1 MDGASLLE
9 THDTSCQD
17 IIYKIMKMSTWHS
30 MVQQSYL
37 VNSLTWN
44 LGSRGRSVM
53 EPNEAESEE
62 TGYLALTLMT
72 QTTRRSLLQVMEV
85 LALLVVMT
93 LNQPTT
99 LTRSLMILQVVVTSL
114 LIPSK
119 QTRLHLLTLIQALTS
134 RPAVVVINQPMTLLI
149 NLMTPIRNLTTH
161 QVAVVV
167 ISQQEATR
175 LTQSHQIPKRLTLIL
190 QLVEAALTQP
200 MTLTRNPMIQLAAV
214 VTSQQE
220 AIQLTQRLTQ
230 KLILLPILRQTLRRQ
245 IQILLLVVAALTH
258 PVVMIRNLL
267 TLPVKLMI
275 QLAKQR
281 MKRQLVVM
289 RMRRQPEV
297 MKMKRQLQMTKKK
310 RKQATHTIHS
320 LNSTTRISQLAI
332 TTNSLDTI
340 TLSRHLTLRIT

>member
-1 MDGASLLE
+1 
-9 THDTSCQD
+9 
-17 IIYKIMKMSTWHS
+17 
-30 MVQQSYL
+30 
-37 VNSLTWN
+37 
-44 LGSRGRSVM
+44 M
-53 EPNEAESEE
+53 EPNEAGSEE
-62 TGYLALTLMT
+62 TEYLALTLMT
-72 QTTRRSLLQVMEV
+72 QTTRRSLLREMEV

-99 LTRSLMILQVVVTSL
+99 LTRSLMILQEVVTSL

-119 QTRLHLLTLIQALTS
+119 QTLLHLLTLIQALTS
-134 RPAVVVINQPMTLLI
+134 RPAVVVINQPTTLLI
-149 NLMTPIRNLTTH
+149 NLMTPIRNLMTH
-161 QVAVVV
+161 QVAEVV

-245 IQILLLVVAALTH
+245 IQILLLVVAAQTH

-289 RMRRQPEV
+289 RMRRQLEV
-297 MKMKRQLQMTKKK
+297 MKMKRQLEMTKKK

>member
-1 MDGASLLE
+1 
-9 THDTSCQD
+9 
-17 IIYKIMKMSTWHS
+17 
-30 MVQQSYL
+30 
-37 VNSLTWN
+37 
-44 LGSRGRSVM
+44 
-53 EPNEAESEE
+53 
-62 TGYLALTLMT
+62 
-72 QTTRRSLLQVMEV
+72 
-85 LALLVVMT
+85 
-93 LNQPTT
+93 
-99 LTRSLMILQVVVTSL
+99 
-114 LIPSK
+114 
-119 QTRLHLLTLIQALTS
+119 
-134 RPAVVVINQPMTLLI
+134 
-149 NLMTPIRNLTTH
+149 
-161 QVAVVV
+161 
-167 ISQQEATR
+167 
-175 LTQSHQIPKRLTLIL
+175 
-190 QLVEAALTQP
+190 

-267 TLPVKLMI
+267 TLQVKLMI

-289 RMRRQPEV
+289 RMRRL
-297 MKMKRQLQMTKKK
+297 LQMMKKK